1 MVEIQREGENH
12 LPHISSEH
20 QDSKLVPAI
29 VNGVRVLSQAIS
41 ISTPTATTISSALI
55 VKTTDTQPTTDKEG
69 NKFKDSNLVPGI
81 ENGFRALPRGIS
93 GLNSV
98 ATTSPN
104 ALIVKTA
111 TTQPT
116 TGKES
121 DQSIHTKRNFLS
133 QVVSSLLGKYN
144 FCMVLIEK
152 SISSN
157 IEIAIC
163 SQSIIT

>member
-81 ENGFRALPRGIS
+81 ENGFRALPRAIS
-93 GLNSV
+93 ALTSI
-98 ATTSPN
+98 ATTNPK
-104 ALIVKTA
+104 ALIVQTT
-111 TTQPT
+111 TTQQHL

-121 DQSIHTKRNFLS
+121 DQSIHTKRTFLS
-133 QVVSSLLGKYN
+133 QVVSSLLGK
-144 FCMVLIEK
+144 
-152 SISSN
+152 
-157 IEIAIC
+157 
-163 SQSIIT
+163 